1 MSYLYRCFN
10 QSEGEGSA
18 MHLLIFEVGGEISS
32 VT

>member
-1 MSYLYRCFN
+1 MSCSYIHIN
-10 QSEGEGSA
+10 KSADEGSA